1 MAKPGNQFRG
11 SAARELHVG
20 RDMTDTIV
28 TIAVAVAA
36 LLFAAAYSRRYLS
49 REKRARQ
56 TLEKT
61 REAGLEPVSLHP
73 TVDPNRCI
81 STGACAE
88 ACPERDVIGI
98 VHGMPELINPT
109 RCIGHGACA
118 AACPVGAI
126 TLVFGTER
134 RGVDIPYVRDTFETN
149 IDGVYI
155 AGELGGMGLIRNAV
169 TQGKQAVGYAGRGLG
184 GRDPAVHDIAI
195 VGAGPAG
202 MAATLEAKKRGFRY
216 VTLEQEETGGALLS
230 YPRQKI
236 VMTQPMDLPLYGK
249 CRFTEIAKEELLD
262 IFRDVLRKTG
272 VEVRTRERVE
282 EVTRRNGH
290 FEIRSNQGVYAASK
304 VLLTIGRR
312 GTPRKLSVP
321 GEESSK
327 VTYKLIDAEQYAG
340 KSVLVVGGGDS
351 AVEAALALARQPGTR
366 VDLSYRRNAFP
377 RIKDRNRELLD
388 QTVAAK
394 KVAVLLESE
403 VKSIERERVHLEV
416 AGKPVEIAN
425 DYVIVSIGGEVPTEF
440 LQRIGIRTETKFGKR

>member
-1 MAKPGNQFRG
+1 MAKPGNQLRG
-11 SAARELHVG
+11 SAARDLHD
-20 RDMTDTIV
+20 RSAMTDTIV

-36 LLFAAAYSRRYLS
+36 LLFAAAYGRRYLS